1 MNPAPP
7 DAGGSLDQAP
17 GDSYSSLANSQRTH
31 PTTTIRLQH
40 HHKDTTFSRLFSV
53 LYTQDSLYT
62 LLILEEDI
70 TATTQTQLRHPEA
83 LNR

>member
-7 DAGGSLDQAP
+7 EAGGSLDQARVTATRHWP
-17 GDSYSSLANSQRTH
+17 ILGVHTQQPQFASS
-31 PTTTIRLQH
+31 TTTRIRR
-40 HHKDTTFSRLFSV
+40 FSRLFSV

-70 TATTQTQLRHPEA
+70 TATTQAQLRHQQA